1 MWFSSGTERKAAP
14 SAEAEVLSIQS
25 VALKML
31 SVAQS
36 SHRAACSQ
44 TTAPSSHP
52 PLDLDASTY
61 RQSAQASTVRHSGHS
76 VMVSL
81 IAGATELSACVYP
94 QCWCLPQLCR
104 NTAIQS
110 VLPLLYTFWEK
121 HSLYLLLV
129 GILKYRPNTAHMVVL
144 TWSLWHRSRICRI
157 QLCFL
162 EQKDIPGAGSSKKS
176 PSK

>member
-1 MWFSSGTERKAAP
+1 MWFSSGTERKAEP
-14 SAEAEVLSIQS
+14 SAKAEVPSIQS

-61 RQSAQASTVRHSGHS
+61 RQSAQASTVQHSGHP

-94 QCWCLPQLCR
+94 QVLVPL
-104 NTAIQS
+104 TALQ
-110 VLPLLYTFWEK
+110 K
-121 HSLYLLLV
+121 HCYPVCTSSSLYLLRETLP
-129 GILKYRPNTAHMVVL
+129 IPL
-144 TWSLWHRSRICRI
+144 TCWYSEI
-157 QLCFL
+157 
-162 EQKDIPGAGSSKKS
+162 
-176 PSK
+176 